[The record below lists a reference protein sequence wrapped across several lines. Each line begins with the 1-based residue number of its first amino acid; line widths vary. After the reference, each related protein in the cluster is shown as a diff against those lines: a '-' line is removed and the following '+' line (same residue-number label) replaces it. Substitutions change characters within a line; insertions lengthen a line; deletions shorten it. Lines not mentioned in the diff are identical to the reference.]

1 MNIVDKEKTDTKKVI
16 SLELSKDLLDAIKE
30 EAKKQELSYS
40 ALIRLILKTYI
51 AGD

>member
-1 MNIVDKEKTDTKKVI
+1 MNIINKEKPNTKKVI
-16 SLELSKDLLDAIKE
+16 SLELSEDLLNAIKE